1 MKNGGSLYSTDEN
14 LNAQVRYELSSVY
27 YSYDKNNKILLE
39 SKEEV
44 KKRIGKSPDYADGF
58 VLSFAYP
65 VQTKTEQQRNVDQTD
80 YDPYAMD

>member
-1 MKNGGSLYSTDEN
+1 MTKTIKFCWKAKKKL
-14 LNAQVRYELSSVY
+14 
-27 YSYDKNNKILLE
+27 
-39 SKEEV
+39 

-65 VQTKTEQQRNVDQTD
+65 VQTKIEQLKNVDQTD